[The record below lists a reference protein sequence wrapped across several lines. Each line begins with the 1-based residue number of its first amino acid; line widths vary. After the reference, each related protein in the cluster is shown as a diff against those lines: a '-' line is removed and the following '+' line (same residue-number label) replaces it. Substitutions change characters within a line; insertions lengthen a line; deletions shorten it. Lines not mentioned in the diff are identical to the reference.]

1 MIENFK
7 LDHLVIN
14 IKDEMDEAYK
24 LFSQIGFLLTPRG
37 FHSLGSINHSM
48 MFTNDYLELIG
59 FPKGGI
65 VKRPELKTAPIGI
78 NGLVFKSNDI
88 DNTYSHLC
96 ERKLNADPPRDFSR
110 PVNVNNQV
118 ENAKFRTV
126 NIRNDIFKAGRVYF
140 CEHLTPE
147 LVWTNEL
154 KIHNN
159 SCLEIKEIILI
170 DNDID
175 TTVGNFLSLNSNI
188 KIQQLKNSIN
198 LLTQDVILNLNSI
211 SNFKLRFNSII
222 SNMTYRDSMFGAI
235 VFKVK
240 SLEFFNKL
248 QNDKYI
254 NSSINKTNNKM
265 QIFLKEY
272 NCVLEFVI

>member
-222 SNMTYRDSMFGAI
+222 SNMNYRDSMFGAI

-240 SLEFFNKL
+240 SLDFFNKL

>member
-1 MIENFK
+1 MIENLK

-175 TTVGNFLSLNSNI
+175 TTVGNFLSLNNNI

>member
-1 MIENFK
+1 MIENLK

-24 LFSQIGFLLTPRG
+24 LFSQLGFLLTPRG

-48 MFTNDYLELIG
+48 MFTKDYLELIG

-65 VKRPELKTAPIGI
+65 VKRPELKTAPLGI

-96 ERKLNADPPRDFSR
+96 KKGLDADPPRDFSR
-110 PVNVNNQV
+110 PVNFNNKQ
-118 ENAKFRTV
+118 ESAKFRTV
-126 NIRNDIFKAGRVYF
+126 NIRNNIFKAGRVYF

-147 LVWTNEL
+147 LVWTKAL
-154 KIHNN
+154 RIHNN
-159 SCLEIKEIILI
+159 NCLEIKEIVLI

-175 TTVGNFLSLNSNI
+175 AAVVNFLKLNNNI
-188 KIQQLKNSIN
+188 KVQKLKNSFN
-198 LLTQDVILNLNSI
+198 LLTQDIILNLNNI
-211 SNFKLRFNSII
+211 SNFKLRFSSII
-222 SNMTYRDSMFGAI
+222 SKMIIRDSMFGAV

-248 QNDKYI
+248 QNNKFTNISI
-254 NSSINKTNNKM
+254 NSKKNKTQM
-265 QIFLKEY
+265 FLKEY

>member
-1 MIENFK
+1 MIENLK

-24 LFSQIGFLLTPRG
+24 LFSQLGFILTPRG

-65 VKRPELKTAPIGI
+65 VKRPELKTAPLGI

-96 ERKLNADPPRDFSR
+96 ERKLDADPPCNFSR
-110 PVNVNNQV
+110 PVNVNNQE

-147 LVWTNEL
+147 LVWTKKL

-170 DNDID
+170 DNNID
-175 TTVGNFLSLNSNI
+175 ATVSNFLNLNSNI
-188 KIQQLKNSIN
+188 KIQQLQKSVN
-198 LLTQDVILNLNSI
+198 LLTQDVILNLNSL

-222 SNMTYRDSMFGAI
+222 YNMTYRDSMFGAI

-248 QNDKYI
+248 QNNKYI
-254 NSSINKTNNKM
+254 NLSINKTNNKI

>member
-1 MIENFK
+1 MIENLK

-24 LFSQIGFLLTPRG
+24 LFSQLGFLLTPRG

-65 VKRPELKTAPIGI
+65 IKRPELKTAPLGI

-96 ERKLNADPPRDFSR
+96 ERKLDADPPRNFSR
-110 PVNVNNQV
+110 PVNVNNQE

-126 NIRNDIFKAGRVYF
+126 NIRNEIFKAGRVYF

-147 LVWTNEL
+147 LVWTKEL

-170 DNDID
+170 DNNID
-175 TTVGNFLSLNSNI
+175 ATVSNFLNLNSNI
-188 KIQQLKNSIN
+188 KIQQLKKSVN

-211 SNFKLRFNSII
+211 SNFKLRFSSII
-222 SNMTYRDSMFGAI
+222 YNMTYRDSMFGAI

-248 QNDKYI
+248 QNNKYI
-254 NSSINKTNNKM
+254 NLSINKTNNKI

>member
-240 SLEFFNKL
+240 SLEFLNKL

>member
-175 TTVGNFLSLNSNI
+175 TTVGNFLSLNNNI

>member
-1 MIENFK
+1 
-7 LDHLVIN
+7 
-14 IKDEMDEAYK
+14 
-24 LFSQIGFLLTPRG
+24 
-37 FHSLGSINHSM
+37 
-48 MFTNDYLELIG
+48 MFANDYLELIG
-59 FPKGGI
+59 FPKGRI
-65 VKRPELKTAPIGI
+65 VKRPELKTAPLGI

-222 SNMTYRDSMFGAI
+222 SNMTYRDAMFGAI

-248 QNDKYI
+248 QNNKYI
-254 NSSINKTNNKM
+254 NSSINKTYNKM

>member
-240 SLEFFNKL
+240 SLKFFNKL